1 MCKRIGHLG
10 VAPASTTAAA
20 ARISHIKT
28 AVGVCARPNPGSCKW
43 GPILLL
49 MGFASFTSTT
59 KPRHLAPIATGREL
73 GGIAHRRTLRGCP
86 HVALPKLQQ
95 ARDPKL

>member
-1 MCKRIGHLG
+1 MCKRIGAQG
-10 VAPASTTAAA
+10 IAPASITAAV

-28 AVGVCARPNPGSCKW
+28 AVGVCARPDPGSCKW
-43 GPILLL
+43 GPILWM
-49 MGFASFTSTT
+49 MGVASFTSAT
-59 KPRHLAPIATGREL
+59 KPQHLAPLARGRER